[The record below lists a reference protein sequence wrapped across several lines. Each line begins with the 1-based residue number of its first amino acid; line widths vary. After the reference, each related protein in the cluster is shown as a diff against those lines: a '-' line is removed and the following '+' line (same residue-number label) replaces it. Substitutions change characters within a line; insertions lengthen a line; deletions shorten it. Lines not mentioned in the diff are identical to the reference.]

1 MPVQPYDHCSRNPDR
16 GKGASRD
23 VAVQSCRV
31 CPNALRLLTP
41 RKSGAPAFAFSW
53 GGSVAARPVRP
64 EYPDASSGCIEGAA
78 QLGLRAGST
87 PVLAGRLHA
96 TRVSGWR
103 KALARHQACPMS
115 PLSPTW
121 ERARVRG
128 IIRSA
133 THGDSL
139 RRTITL
145 TSVLSRQGRGGNAG
159 AGCVARPSIRAD
171 GESALLGVSGWR
183 KALARH
189 QARPMSPLSPTWE
202 RARVR
207 GIIRSATHGDS
218 LRRTITLTSVLSRQG
233 RGGNAGAGCVARAP
247 RVAPMEHRR
256 YSARQGSSFTQ
267 DRTATA
273 R

>member
-103 KALARHQACPMS
+103 KALARHQA
-115 PLSPTW
+115 
-121 ERARVRG
+121 
-128 IIRSA
+128 
-133 THGDSL
+133 
-139 RRTITL
+139 
-145 TSVLSRQGRGGNAG
+145 
-159 AGCVARPSIRAD
+159 
-171 GESALLGVSGWR
+171 
-183 KALARH
+183 
-189 QARPMSPLSPTWE
+189 RPMSPLSPTWE

-247 RVAPMEHRR
+247 RYAPMENRR
-256 YSARQGSSFTQ
+256 YSG
-267 DRTATA
+267 
-273 R
+273 